1 VSGVAFAL
9 YRGLTSAAAPLI
21 RYYIRQ
27 RCAAGKEDAERL
39 DERFGLASRPRPA
52 GRLAWVHCASVGEAV
67 SVLALIDRLLAG
79 RPDLSVLV
87 TTGTVT
93 SAKLLAQRLPAR
105 AFHQYVPVD
114 RAEWARRFVA
124 HWRPDL
130 ALWVESEL
138 WPNLIGALAEAQVPL
153 ALINGR
159 MSDASF
165 QRWRRVPFM
174 IRPLLQSFALCLG
187 QDEAQTARFA
197 ALGAPAARTVGN
209 LKFAAAPLPADDVA
223 LAALR
228 QAVAGRPAW
237 ITASTHP
244 GEDELVA
251 EAHRRLAP
259 AHPGLL
265 TVIVPRHPNRGPAV
279 AAALA
284 GQGLAVARRGA
295 GEAPG
300 RAAVYVADTLGELGL
315 FYRLAPIAFVGGSL
329 VPHGGHNP
337 LEPAALG
344 AAVLAGP
351 HTHNFA
357 AVTEEMRAAGGLIAV
372 ADAAALAHAAGRLLG
387 EPSWR
392 AEVAAAGQRVAR
404 ARAHVLDAVLAEIA
418 PWLDDPARRRAR
430 PDGGDSQA
438 DRRARA

>member
-1 VSGVAFAL
+1 MALAL

-21 RYYIRQ
+21 RYYLQQ
-27 RCAAGKEDAERL
+27 RCAAGKEDAARL

-67 SVLALIDRLLAG
+67 SVLALIDRLLAD
-79 RPDLSVLV
+79 RRDLSVLV

-93 SAKLLAQRLPAR
+93 SAKLLAQRLPQR

-138 WPNLIGALAEAQVPL
+138 WPNLIGALAEARVPL
-153 ALINGR
+153 VLLNGR

-187 QDEAQTARFA
+187 QDPAQTARFA
-197 ALGAPAARTVGN
+197 ALGANAARTLGN
-209 LKFAAAPLPADDVA
+209 LKFAAAPLPVDEKA
-223 LAALR
+223 LAAMR

-237 ITASTHP
+237 IAASTHP
-244 GEDELVA
+244 GEDELAA
-251 EAHRRLAP
+251 EVHRRLAP
-259 AHPGLL
+259 THPALL

-279 AAALA
+279 ADALKA
-284 GQGLAVARRGA
+284 RGLAVARRGA
-295 GEAPG
+295 GEAVG
-300 RAAVYVADTLGELGL
+300 AAAVYVADTLGELGL
-315 FYRLAPIAFVGGSL
+315 FYRLAPLAFVGGSL
-329 VPHGGHNP
+329 VPLGGHNP

-357 AVTEEMRAAGGLIAV
+357 AVTQEMKAAGGLIEV
-372 ADAAALAHAAGRLLG
+372 ADAPALADAVGRLMG
-387 EPSWR
+387 EPARR

-404 ARAHVLDAVLAEIA
+404 ARAHVLEAVLTEIA
-418 PWLDDPARRRAR
+418 PWLDDSPGRGRAY
-430 PDGGDSQA
+430 GGDPPA